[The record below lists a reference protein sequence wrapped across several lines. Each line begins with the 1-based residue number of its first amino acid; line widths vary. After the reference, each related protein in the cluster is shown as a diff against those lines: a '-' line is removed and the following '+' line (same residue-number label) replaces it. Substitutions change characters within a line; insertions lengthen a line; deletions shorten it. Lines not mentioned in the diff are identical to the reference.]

1 MSLLAPGFCKDGAD
15 LSPPENG
22 AGLVPRAE
30 RYSPAMCS
38 RVTPSQQQAAKPFPE
53 MMFGSGPEGCSWEM
67 LLDLLP
73 GQPRG
78 SGCSC
83 RTQQHLRPQHRAWQ
97 GGTGGKGDKIGKLEL
112 LN

>member
-53 MMFGSGPEGCSWEM
+53 MMFGSGPEGCLWEM

-83 RTQQHLRPQHRAWQ
+83 RTPAAPEASAQSVAGRDRRKRRQDWQ
-97 GGTGGKGDKIGKLEL
+97 AGAA
-112 LN
+112 

>member
-15 LSPPENG
+15 LSPSENG

-38 RVTPSQQQAAKPFPE
+38 HVTPSQQQAAKPFPE
-53 MMFGSGPEGCSWEM
+53 MMFGSGPEGCSWEI
-67 LLDLLP
+67 LDLLP

-83 RTQQHLRPQHRAWQ
+83 RTPAAPEASAQSVAGRDRRKRRQDWQ
-97 GGTGGKGDKIGKLEL
+97 AGAA
-112 LN
+112 